1 MGRHILERSRGPRVQ
16 EFGMEQGVRE
26 PQGEAQ
32 ELAAGHSVHVMYYM
46 KSGFQPEKNLLFQL
60 FPY

>member
-1 MGRHILERSRGPRVQ
+1 
-16 EFGMEQGVRE
+16 MEQGVRE

-32 ELAAGHSVHVMYYM
+32 ELAAGHFVHVMYYVG
-46 KSGFQPEKNLLFQL
+46 SGHQPENNLLFLL

>member
-1 MGRHILERSRGPRVQ
+1 
-16 EFGMEQGVRE
+16 MEQGVRE

-46 KSGFQPEKNLLFQL
+46 ESGFQPEKNLLFRL